1 MGTLWSEYTRSLVTV
16 WDNMRSYTWE
26 KAMKMWT
33 GREERRLSGGGD
45 SGDLAFDAAQMNWEC
60 SFYNDR

>member
-1 MGTLWSEYTRSLVTV
+1 
-16 WDNMRSYTWE
+16 MRSYTWE